1 MHLKAAI
8 SLLALLGLIL
18 ASAGCTA
25 SVNTSVPAATPAASQ
40 PSAPAGTPA
49 AGVAA
54 SGSSLVPSPTDAV
67 VDARKL
73 NFNVDKDYL
82 GNVIFTFQGGAGL
95 LHVKKID
102 ITLNRADGVVKSG
115 TVDIT
120 AGSSATLEGTKQSD
134 RAIVSVTLDDGTAY
148 TFVDML
154 VPFKPR
160 N

>member
-1 MHLKAAI
+1 MHGKCAI
-8 SLLALLGLIL
+8 TLVVLLGIIL
-18 ASAGCTA
+18 ACAGCTA
-25 SVNTSVPAATPAASQ
+25 SVNSSLPAATPAAT
-40 PSAPAGTPA
+40 APAISP
-49 AGVAA
+49 A
-54 SGSSLVPSPTDAV
+54 SGVTTAGASLVPSPTDAV

-73 NFNVDKDYL
+73 NINVEKDYL

-102 ITLNRADGVVKSG
+102 VTLNRADGVVKSG
-115 TVDIT
+115 TVGIT

-134 RAIVSVTLDDGTAY
+134 RAIVYVTLDDGTAY
-148 TFVDML
+148 KFVDML